1 MARARAVFGGFILLL
16 IAAPASALQLSPSY
30 SLGELL
36 QPVVAPL
43 EPVTESVGDLLAPI
57 TEPTGEILE
66 PVVDPAV
73 EVLSPVTDPLLDPV
87 EEVVDPITD
96 PILDPA
102 EEVVDPITDPIP
114 DPAEEVVDP
123 ITDPILDP
131 VEEVVDPITD
141 PILDPVEE
149 VVDPITDP
157 VEDVIDPLVKSDPP
171 PAGGGSPPGGPSA
184 GNGTSDAAGPTPSV
198 GVAGSL
204 TGLPPSPAASLVSS
218 TISLLQPRPPVVLSP
233 SLSQSLLS
241 QILDWLS
248 EVNAGSFLAAP
259 FLGLQVLFRAL
270 ASAGKGLLVPGVMLA
285 ALALVMARDRRI
297 QGTKTP

>member
-102 EEVVDPITDPIP
+102 EEVVDPITDPIL
-114 DPAEEVVDP
+114 DPA
-123 ITDPILDP
+123 
-131 VEEVVDPITD
+131 EEVVDPITD

-184 GNGTSDAAGPTPSV
+184 GNGTSDASGPTPSV

>member
-1 MARARAVFGGFILLL
+1 MFGGFILLL

-96 PILDPA
+96 PILDP
-102 EEVVDPITDPIP
+102 
-114 DPAEEVVDP
+114 
-123 ITDPILDP
+123 

-149 VVDPITDP
+149 VVDPP
-157 VEDVIDPLVKSDPP
+157 G
-171 PAGGGSPPGGPSA
+171 GGGSPPGGPSA